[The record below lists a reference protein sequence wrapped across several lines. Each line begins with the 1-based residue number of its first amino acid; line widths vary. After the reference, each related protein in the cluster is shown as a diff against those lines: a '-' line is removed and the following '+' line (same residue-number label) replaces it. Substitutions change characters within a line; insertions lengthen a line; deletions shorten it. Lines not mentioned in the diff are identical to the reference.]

1 MFIGYTSVFVIE
13 TGQELLQIFVLN
25 LREVTGLELLVLL
38 KSQRSKSVL
47 TCIIGDACHF
57 IGRSIA
63 ILRFLLACN
72 DTVESEVITF
82 TLAFHDV
89 PAYIAE

>member
-13 TGQELLQIFVLN
+13 TGQELLQLFVLN

-47 TCIIGDACHF
+47 TCVIGDACHF

-63 ILRFLLACN
+63 ISLA
-72 DTVESEVITF
+72 E
-82 TLAFHDV
+82 A
-89 PAYIAE
+89 